1 MSNSIIRSVIAG
13 YGSYLPE
20 RVITNEELSTMV
32 DTSHDWIVERTGI
45 HQRHFAADS
54 ELTSDLATHAARD
67 AITRAGLEPNDIDM
81 IIVGTATPDKTFPAT
96 ATRVQQKLGMTRGFA
111 FDVSAVCAGFILA
124 TSVADKYIKTGSA
137 KNILI
142 IGAETPSRLVN
153 MQDRRTCVLFG
164 DGAGAW
170 VLRAEEAGGTLK
182 DQGILDTAVY
192 SDGRYV
198 DLLHTDGGP
207 SSTGKAGHIFM
218 EGREVFRHAVEKLSD
233 AAQSILSRNNLTVDD
248 INWFIPHQANSR
260 IIEAVAR
267 RLGMPEEKIVLTVH
281 KHANTSAASIPLAF
295 CEAVQDGRV
304 QRGDLILHE
313 AIGGGLVW
321 GSALVRY

>member
-1 MSNSIIRSVIAG
+1 MSNSTLRSVIKG

-20 RVITNEELSTMV
+20 RVITNTELSQSI

-45 HQRHFAADS
+45 HQRHFASDA
-54 ELTSDLATHAARD
+54 EVTSDLATHAARQ
-67 AITRAGLEPNDIDM
+67 AIERAGLEPNDIDI

-96 ATRVQQKLGMTRGFA
+96 ATRVQHKLGITRGFA
-111 FDVSAVCAGFILA
+111 FDVSAVCAGFLLA
-124 TSVADKYIKTGSA
+124 MSVADKFMKTGAA
-137 KNILI
+137 KNVLI
-142 IGAETPSRLVN
+142 IGAETPSRIINL
-153 MQDRRTCVLFG
+153 QDRRTSVLFG

-170 VLRAEEAGGTLK
+170 VLQSQSSKGGLG

-192 SDGRYV
+192 SDGQFG

-207 SSTGKAGHIFM
+207 SSTGHVGHILM
-218 EGREVFRHAVEKLSD
+218 EGREVYRHAVEKLSET
-233 AAQSILSRNNLTVDD
+233 AQTMLARNNLTVDD
-248 INWFIPHQANSR
+248 IDWFIPHQANSR
-260 IIEAVAR
+260 IIDAVAK
-267 RLGMPEEKIVLTVH
+267 RLNMPQEKIVLTVH

-295 CEAVQDGRV
+295 AEAVDDGRV

-321 GSALVRY
+321 GSALVRF